1 MSLSHLRRGGVV
13 LLALS
18 FTLGCSSPA
27 PSMATPAGSGGSAAG
42 ASAAGSAGIS
52 AAGGNGTAGSAGT
65 ASGGA
70 AGSGGGAAIGSA
82 TRIEPCTLSA
92 PTHLTAGVYVASCN
106 IDVMSSLTLDPGV
119 IIKFGPGFS
128 LNVHPSGSLAAS
140 GTDALPIVL
149 TSLKDDA
156 HGGDTNGDGPSVAAA
171 NDWGCQGTCGDVN
184 LQGPSSSLS
193 HVLDLYGS
201 SGLYVQAPSA
211 SVENCTFAHHA
222 GYGLFLDGAAMVDGF
237 HLTGNAFFDNGG
249 FPLHLG
255 KAAFLDASNVFHDP
269 DRADTKNTKQCVELA
284 ADIDQ
289 LTVLGVV
296 ELGLLFSGHQI
307 SAEIL
312 VPPGAIF
319 KAQDAQITL
328 TATGSFG
335 NGPNAVFTSYKDDSL
350 GGDCTGDGATSPAA
364 GDWQGLWIDD
374 GQGADFAAAA
384 DYIHYAA
391 KQGTKSLH

>member
-1 MSLSHLRRGGVV
+1 MLWGLP
-13 LLALS
+13 LTLA
-18 FTLGCSSPA
+18 CSSPA
-27 PSMATPAGSGGSAAG
+27 P
-42 ASAAGSAGIS
+42 ASSPG
-52 AAGGNGTAGSAGT
+52 AGGNAASAGAAGTASFPAAGTNPTAGSAGT
-65 ASGGA
+65 TSATTGGSGGA
-70 AGSGGGAAIGSA
+70 GSLGGA
-82 TRIEPCTLSA
+82 TRIDPCTLSG
-92 PTHLTAGVYVASCN
+92 PTHWSAGVYVANCN
-106 IDVMSSLTLDPGV
+106 IDVMSTLTLDPGV

-128 LNVHPSGSLAAS
+128 LNVHASGSLSAI
-140 GTDALPIVL
+140 GTEAQPIVL

-156 HGGDTNGDGPSVAAA
+156 HGGDTNGDGPSVGAP
-171 NDWGCQGTCGDVN
+171 NDWGCQGTCGAVN

-193 HVLDLYGS
+193 HVLDLFGS
-201 SGLYVQAPSA
+201 AGLYVQAA
-211 SVENCTFAHHA
+211 SVSVESSSFAHHA

-237 HLTGNAFFDNGG
+237 HLTANAFFDNGG

-255 KAAFLDASNVFHDP
+255 KAVFLDASNVFHDP
-269 DRADTKNTKQCVELA
+269 DHPDTKNVKQCVELA
-284 ADIDQ
+284 TDIDQ

-328 TATGSFG
+328 AATGSFG
-335 NGPNAVFTSYKDDSL
+335 NGPNTSFTSYKDDSL
-350 GGDCTGDGATSPAA
+350 GGDCTGDGATPPAA

-374 GQGADFAAAA
+374 GQGADFAAPAE
-384 DYIHYAA
+384 YIHYAA